1 MQKKGRLANLVII
14 LTIILI
20 QTLLYVFVASKK
32 EYIHM
37 DEAYSYGL
45 TNYDRVNIYDN
56 EDFYDTWHDND
67 YYKDYLVIDEDEV
80 NSYKQVYENQKNDV
94 HPPFYYL
101 LLRLMMNFSVG
112 NFSIWPGIILNII
125 IYSICAIFTYLI
137 CLKIFKEKVKAGVIA
152 LISQITLASITNV
165 IYIRMYALTSLW
177 VLVTTYLHLLLLDSK
192 KVNYKLLTAIGISSL
207 LGSLTHY
214 YYLFYLFTM
223 FIIFV
228 VKYSK
233 EKRYQELKSYIGT
246 LVIAGII
253 SILIFPYSIKHLFFG
268 YRGQGALSKL
278 LNVSSFLISIGA
290 YLWKLNYYM
299 FNFTLII
306 ISLILLIY
314 KLKKRIILPKNNY
327 IRLMIIPTIVFFI
340 LVSLSSPWLELRYIL
355 PISQIIFIIIM
366 YYWDSILKVNK
377 NYIYVLIV
385 IILGVPIIFNLKP
398 EVLYEGKEQV
408 VNEIKNTSNVP
419 ALYYFNSNNNRFLD
433 DIYLFSII
441 DKSYIAKDLELNED
455 NIKNILSNIDL
466 NNGLYIF
473 INDFQDNNTII
484 NLTKEVTNLENVKHV
499 ARLNITDLYY
509 LYN

>member
-1 MQKKGRLANLVII
+1 
-14 LTIILI
+14 
-20 QTLLYVFVASKK
+20 
-32 EYIHM
+32 
-37 DEAYSYGL
+37 
-45 TNYDRVNIYDN
+45 
-56 EDFYDTWHDND
+56 
-67 YYKDYLVIDEDEV
+67 
-80 NSYKQVYENQKNDV
+80 
-94 HPPFYYL
+94 
-101 LLRLMMNFSVG
+101 
-112 NFSIWPGIILNII
+112 
-125 IYSICAIFTYLI
+125 
-137 CLKIFKEKVKAGVIA
+137 
-152 LISQITLASITNV
+152 
-165 IYIRMYALTSLW
+165 
-177 VLVTTYLHLLLLDSK
+177 
-192 KVNYKLLTAIGISSL
+192 
-207 LGSLTHY
+207 
-214 YYLFYLFTM
+214 
-223 FIIFV
+223 
-228 VKYSK
+228 
-233 EKRYQELKSYIGT
+233 
-246 LVIAGII
+246 
-253 SILIFPYSIKHLFFG
+253 
-268 YRGQGALSKL
+268 
-278 LNVSSFLISIGA
+278 
-290 YLWKLNYYM
+290 M

-377 NYIYVLIV
+377 NYLYVLIV

-408 VNEIKNTSNVP
+408 VNEVKNTSNVP